1 MPEKISLVYKDT
13 ICGGLK
19 MQKNDDLLRER
30 RKDEHVALGVKQN
43 EQLGK
48 SSLDD
53 IQLIGTSIPRY
64 NVRDIDLT
72 TTIFGTN
79 VAFPFYINAMTGGS
93 RHTKKINADLAEIAK
108 EVGIPMAVGSQSA
121 ALKNNSLIDT
131 YQVVRNINPSG
142 VILAN
147 VSPEVEL
154 KDGLRA
160 VEMLQA
166 NAIQIHI
173 NPAQEL
179 VMQEGD
185 RAFSHWLTRI
195 EEYVKHSPVPVVV
208 KEVGFGMTRETVTTL
223 ANIGVQTVDLA
234 GKGGTNFAQ
243 IENDRRRDQ
252 AYDFLLD
259 WGLST
264 GQALLDMQHPD
275 APKIAFLSS
284 GGIRTPLDIVKSL
297 ALGAESVGMAGQVI
311 YALKKDGVEKTI
323 AKFELW
329 KEQLRGLFV
338 LLDAKNIA
346 ELKETSL
353 VVNGE
358 LANWGNLRGIDLKHL
373 ANRK

>member
-1 MPEKISLVYKDT
+1 
-13 ICGGLK
+13 

-64 NVRDIDLT
+64 NVREIDLT
-72 TTIFGTN
+72 TTICKTN

-93 RHTKKINADLAEIAK
+93 RHTKRINAELAEIAK

-121 ALKNNSLIDT
+121 ALKNSALIDT
-131 YQVVRNINPSG
+131 YQVVRDVNPHG

-147 VSPEVEL
+147 VSPEVKIE
-154 KDGLRA
+154 DGLRA
-160 VEMLQA
+160 VEMLEA
-166 NAIQIHI
+166 NALQIHI

-185 RAFSHWLTRI
+185 RSFSHWQERI
-195 EEYVKHSPVPVVV
+195 EEYVKISPVPIIV
-208 KEVGFGMTRETVTTL
+208 KEVGFGLTRETVTSLT
-223 ANIGVQTVDLA
+223 NIGVQTVDLA

-243 IENDRRRDQ
+243 IENDRRRDH

-259 WGLST
+259 WGVTT
-264 GQALLDMQHPD
+264 GQALLDMQHAD
-275 APKIAFLSS
+275 APEVAFLSS
-284 GGIRTPLDIVKSL
+284 GGIRSPLDIVKSL
-297 ALGAESVGMAGQVI
+297 ALGANSVGMAGQVI

-323 AKFELW
+323 AKLELW

-338 LLDAKNIA
+338 LADAKNIT
-346 ELKETSL
+346 ELKQTSL
-353 VVNGE
+353 IVTGE
-358 LANWGNLRGIDLKHL
+358 LAAWGNLRGIDLIHL

>member
-1 MPEKISLVYKDT
+1 M
-13 ICGGLK
+13 ICGGLE
-19 MQKNDDLLRER
+19 MQKNEDLLRER

-53 IQLIGTSIPRY
+53 IQLLGTSIPRY

-72 TTIFGTN
+72 TTICGMD

-93 RHTKKINADLAEIAK
+93 RHTKKINANLAEIAK

-121 ALKNNSLIDT
+121 ALKNSTLIDT
-131 YQVVRNINPSG
+131 YQVVRDNNPNG

-147 VSPEVEL
+147 ISPEVKIE
-154 KDGLRA
+154 DGLRA
-160 VEMLQA
+160 VEMLTA
-166 NAIQIHI
+166 DALQIHI

-185 RAFSHWLTRI
+185 RSFSHWLTRI
-195 EEYVKHSPVPVVV
+195 EEYVKLSPVPIIV
-208 KEVGFGMTRETVTTL
+208 KEVGFGLTRETVTSL

-259 WGLST
+259 WGITT
-264 GQALLDMQHPD
+264 GQALLDMQHTD
-275 APKIAFLSS
+275 APDIAFLSS
-284 GGIRTPLDIVKSL
+284 GGIRTPMDIVKSL
-297 ALGAESVGMAGQVI
+297 ALGADSVGMAGQVI
-311 YALKKDGVEKTI
+311 YSLKKNGVEQTI

-338 LLDAKNIA
+338 LADAQNIT
-346 ELKETSL
+346 ELKKTSL
-353 VVNGE
+353 VVTGE
-358 LANWGNLRGIDLKHL
+358 LATWGNLRGIDLKQL